1 MDAISTIYYHPDV
14 FNIAEYIKNK
24 LYFATL
30 KNKRMEPRKT
40 ENIHFFSI
48 DNELV
53 YNNFYN
59 DFGPLNLA
67 CLYRYCCKVN
77 KKLNNPI
84 NKHKQIVHYTTK
96 NERKRANAA
105 YLIASYAILYLNK
118 TPKETYKPLVLKNEL
133 VSFRLFQ
140 DASLGPSIYNIH
152 LLDCLNA
159 VYKAASFGLFD
170 FDDFDLD
177 EYEKYEQFQNGDL
190 NWMIPQKLLAFVT
203 PSTENKT
210 IYHPPEYYINYFLN
224 NGVVAVVRLNRKTYD
239 SNSFTKAGI
248 SHYDMFMPDG
258 TIPPKRILYKF
269 LRLVE
274 ITNGAIAVHCKA
286 GLGRT
291 GSLIAAYL
299 IKHYNMT
306 AREAIAW
313 TRICRSGSVIGH
325 QQAWLENIQYS
336 LMNAGQQYRLKYRG
350 ESDMILHHRRG
361 IYSIVNKL
369 KNDER
374 DHLDYPNWDHQNK
387 YPGKFFII
395 LIVMLFETTKLCVL
409 ILGSRDNCDLPTDKV
424 DKSKLSQILGK
435 LRNVNGTM
443 NTNTA
448 SQDRKKTRNKK
459 DLIKCCWKN
468 YLNASSTQGDK
479 LNEIKI
485 TRGTNLQNI
494 KSEMENENSFSVET
508 APL

>member
-1 MDAISTIYYHPDV
+1 MDATSTIYDHPDV
-14 FNIAEYIKNK
+14 CNIAEYIKNK

-30 KNKRMEPRKT
+30 KNERLEPRKT
-40 ENIHFFSI
+40 ENINFFSI

-67 CLYRYCCKVN
+67 CLYRYCYKVN

-84 NKHKQIVHYTTK
+84 NKHKQIVHYTSK
-96 NERKRANAA
+96 SERKRANAA

-118 TPKETYKPLVLKNEL
+118 TPKEAYKPLVLKNEL

-159 VYKAASFGLFD
+159 IYKAALFGLFN
-170 FDDFDLD
+170 FDDFDLI

-210 IYHPPEYYINYFLN
+210 IYHPPQYYINYFLN
-224 NGVVAVVRLNRKTYD
+224 NGVVAVVRLNTKTYD

-258 TIPPKRILYKF
+258 TVPPKRILCKF

-274 ITNGAIAVHCKA
+274 TTNGAIAVHCKA

-306 AREAIAW
+306 AKEAIAW

-350 ESDMILHHRRG
+350 ESDMVLHHRRG

-369 KNDER
+369 ENNKR
-374 DHLDYPNWDHQNK
+374 DHLQIDYPNCDHRNK
-387 YPGKFFII
+387 YPG
-395 LIVMLFETTKLCVL
+395 
-409 ILGSRDNCDLPTDKV
+409 SRDYCDLPTDKV

-435 LRNVNGTM
+435 LRNGTM

-448 SQDRKKTRNKK
+448 SHDRKKILNKK
-459 DLIKCCWKN
+459 DLIKCCWKLN
-468 YLNASSTQGDK
+468 DLNASSTQGDK
-479 LNEIKI
+479 LNKIKI
-485 TRGTNLQNI
+485 IRGTNLRNM
-494 KSEMENENSFSVET
+494 KSEVGNKNVFSVET
-508 APL
+508 ATS